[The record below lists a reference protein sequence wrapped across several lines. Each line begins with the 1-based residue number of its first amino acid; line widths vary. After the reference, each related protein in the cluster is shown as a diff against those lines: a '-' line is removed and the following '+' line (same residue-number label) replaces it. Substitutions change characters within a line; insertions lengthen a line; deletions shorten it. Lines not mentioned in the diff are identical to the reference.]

1 MQAVLEG
8 LLFITG
14 DEGLTLNQII
24 NILEINNNEAK
35 LLIKNLYN
43 ELDKPNRGIKLEFIG
58 GKFK

>member
-24 NILEINNNEAK
+24 NILEINR
-35 LLIKNLYN
+35 LYQ
-43 ELDKPNRGIKLEFIG
+43 III
-58 GKFK
+58 